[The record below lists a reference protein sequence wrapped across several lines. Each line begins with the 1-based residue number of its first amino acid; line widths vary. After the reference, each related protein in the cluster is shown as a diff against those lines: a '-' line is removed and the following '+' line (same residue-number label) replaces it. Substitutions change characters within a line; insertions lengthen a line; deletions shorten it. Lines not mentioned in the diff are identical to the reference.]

1 MIRSKR
7 TEKKERKKEIV
18 YQAFLRSLGS
28 GYQSQSF
35 LILTQVFLFKI
46 FNFDRFYIRIGVLRM
61 PLFGLWTLS
70 LFSKIAHGVFL
81 INDKLWKDG
90 NRIQEVLKCFVKF
103 ELLEFNL

>member
-1 MIRSKR
+1 
-7 TEKKERKKEIV
+7 
-18 YQAFLRSLGS
+18 
-28 GYQSQSF
+28 
-35 LILTQVFLFKI
+35 
-46 FNFDRFYIRIGVLRM
+46 M

-81 INDKLWKDG
+81 INDKLRKDG